1 MTGAVD
7 LFGNPV
13 DEPVATGP
21 AAPPINDMDLIEKVL
36 KVAENVG
43 YVLVGP
49 SERLYRL
56 VAPKTIEA
64 APRFEEEAV
73 HQLLTAQ
80 WLRKGGVHVYT
91 HHGEEGPGNSVLVP
105 KSTKAKA
112 RQWRSLAPISC
123 SRKRKAS

>member
-1 MTGAVD
+1 MTDLLD

-13 DEPVATGP
+13 DEPVTTGP
-21 AAPPINDMDLIEKVL
+21 AAPSINDMNLIEKVL
-36 KVAENVG
+36 QVAENTG

-56 VAPKTIEA
+56 VDAKTIEV

-73 HQLLTAQ
+73 HQLLTTK
-80 WLRKGGVHVYT
+80 WLMKGGVHVYT

-105 KSTKAKA
+105 KSTKVKA